1 MLAILQNKKHID
13 TVKYILKTNFLF
25 YLVLQIKNTYLCSKD
40 CCNSILF

>member
-13 TVKYILKTNFLF
+13 IIKDIFKTNFLF
-25 YLVLQIKNTYLCSKD
+25 YLVLQIKNTYICSKD